1 MRKLSFFDR
10 IVYFLNLALAVTLL
24 LSCLASYISAKTFL
38 PLAFLS
44 LFFPISFI
52 LNIPFIIYWIY
63 RKKKLFLASL
73 VAVLISYFLFGSFY
87 RFSSSDRPAEE
98 KDLSIMTFNTRDFNF
113 RGWSKSD
120 STRTEIIN
128 FIRDQDP
135 DIVCFQESNRR
146 GMRRLREY
154 PFFYITPYKSHKSTQ
169 AIFSKY
175 PIVSSGSLEFPD
187 TANNA
192 LFADIKY
199 KGDTIRV
206 YNLHLQSFQIIPS
219 RVKTIRRAARAYIK
233 MVKTFQLQEQQVQI
247 FDKHRKDSPYRTI
260 VCADFNNTPFS
271 NMYRIAKGEMKDTFD
286 EKGSGFGKTFD
297 LKIVPFRIDF
307 ILADKTMEVMTHQN
321 FDLRLSDHYPVKASI
336 RL

>member
-1 MRKLSFFDR
+1 
-10 IVYFLNLALAVTLL
+10 
-24 LSCLASYISAKTFL
+24 
-38 PLAFLS
+38 
-44 LFFPISFI
+44 
-52 LNIPFIIYWIY
+52 
-63 RKKKLFLASL
+63 
-73 VAVLISYFLFGSFY
+73 
-87 RFSSSDRPAEE
+87 
-98 KDLSIMTFNTRDFNF
+98 MTFNTRDFNF
-113 RGWSKSD
+113 RGGSKSD

-128 FIRDQDP
+128 FIQDQDP
-135 DIVCFQESNRR
+135 DIVCFQESDRI

-154 PFFYITPYKSHKSTQ
+154 PFFYITPYASHKSTQ

-175 PIVSSGSLEFPD
+175 PIVSSGSLQFPD

-219 RVKTIRRAARAYIK
+219 RVKTIRRATGAYKK
-233 MVKTFQLQEQQVQI
+233 MIKTFQLQEQQVQL
-247 FDKHRKDSPYRTI
+247 FDNHRKESPYRTI

-271 NMYRIAKGEMKDTFD
+271 NVYRIAKGEMKDTFD

-307 ILADKTMEVMTHQN
+307 ILTDKTMEVITHQN